1 MMMRILNTLAS
12 SLAIALALSGGSTLS
27 PAQQE
32 SEFLSGTT
40 AQWWQNALSIPTS
53 VNPLLDTTG
62 QYCMLGQR
70 DPMWFLAGNAFGV
83 ATARTCTVP
92 AGETLFFPVISN
104 VVFNSPGI
112 CQADVSYSVDELRAQ
127 IAPFIDSATNLNAK
141 VDGKTVKGL
150 MRIKSDVFATTLPA
164 DNLFNAPCIGA
175 GLGTIPAGVY
185 SPSVDDG
192 YYVLIKPLSIGK
204 HVLHIH
210 AESQGFVLDVT
221 YDLTVVPV
229 QLK

>member
-1 MMMRILNTLAS
+1 MIMRMLKLLSIG
-12 SLAIALALSGGSTLS
+12 LAIAFELFGGNIPS

-32 SEFLSGTT
+32 SELLAGTT
-40 AQWWQNALSIPTS
+40 AQWWQSALSMPTG

-92 AGETLFFPVISN
+92 AGETLFFPVINN

-112 CQADVSYSVDELRAQ
+112 CQSDVSYSVDELRAM
-127 IAPFIDSATNLNAK
+127 IAPFIDSATNIYAK

-150 MRIKSDVFATTLPA
+150 ARIKSDVFATTLPA
-164 DNLFNAPCIGA
+164 DNLFNAPCSSA
-175 GLGTIPAGVY
+175 GLGTIPPGVY

-192 YYVLIKPLSIGK
+192 YYVLLKPLSIGK

-221 YDLTVVPV
+221 YNLVVIPV

>member
-1 MMMRILNTLAS
+1 MLKTLAAES
-12 SLAIALALSGGSTLS
+12 AIALALFGGSTPS

-32 SEFLSGTT
+32 SELLAGTT

-62 QYCMLGQR
+62 QSCMLGQR

-92 AGETLFFPVISN
+92 AGETLFFPVINN

-112 CQADVSYSVDELRAQ
+112 CQSDVSYSVDELRAQ
-127 IAPFIDSATNLNAK
+127 IAPFIDSATNLYVK
-141 VDGKTVKGL
+141 VDGKRVSGL
-150 MRIKSDVFATTLPA
+150 MRIKSDVFATALPD
-164 DNLFNAPCIGA
+164 DNLFNAPCTSQ

-192 YYVLIKPLSIGK
+192 YYVLLKPLSIGR

-221 YDLTVVPV
+221 YTLIVVPV
-229 QLK
+229 HLN